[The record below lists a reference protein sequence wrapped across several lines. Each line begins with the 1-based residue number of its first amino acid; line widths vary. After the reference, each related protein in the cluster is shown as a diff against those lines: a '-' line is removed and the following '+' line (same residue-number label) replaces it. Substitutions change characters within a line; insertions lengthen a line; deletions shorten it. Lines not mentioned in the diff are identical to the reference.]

1 MAVEVSGFDSWGGS
15 VFSFNCFRK
24 DTEMGKLVLR
34 RKPGESIEIYDP
46 TNEAMG
52 VIVITQR
59 AVGSGRSQ
67 IEIDAPNRL
76 VIKRSE
82 LAGKGGAK

>member
-1 MAVEVSGFDSWGGS
+1 
-15 VFSFNCFRK
+15 
-24 DTEMGKLVLR
+24 MGKLVLS

-52 VIVITQR
+52 VIILTQR
-59 AVGSGRSQ
+59 NVRGNKSS
-67 IEIDAPNRL
+67 IEIEAPKHL
-76 VIKRSE
+76 IIKRAE